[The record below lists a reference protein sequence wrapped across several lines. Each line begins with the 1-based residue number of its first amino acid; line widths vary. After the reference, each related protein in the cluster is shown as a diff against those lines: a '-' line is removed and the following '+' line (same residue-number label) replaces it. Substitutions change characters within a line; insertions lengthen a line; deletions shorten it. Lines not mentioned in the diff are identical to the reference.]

1 MTNENPDKKEKPMT
15 ALHTIATV
23 LIAGGT
29 NVKAVSE
36 RLGHSKA
43 GITLDAFTH
52 VSQGMRADVSED
64 VERLLGGK
72 KGLGSV

>member
-1 MTNENPDKKEKPMT
+1 VTNENPDKKEKPMT
-15 ALHTIATV
+15 ALHTIATA

-43 GITLDAFTH
+43 AGRRER
-52 VSQGMRADVSED
+52 GNRAAS
-64 VERLLGGK
+64 RR
-72 KGLGSV
+72 